1 MITKINDISKM
12 PFCRIC
18 NSAAKSIRICNP
30 LILFSILLISSSF
43 LVTSCGLRKQAA
55 SNDVAVLQPVGPAFC
70 ADSAFAF
77 CEAQCE
83 FGPRTMNSQAHEDC
97 GAWIMEKF
105 KSYGMSVTPQK
116 ALLKGYD
123 GTMLRATNIIAS
135 YRPDLTDRILICAH
149 WDSRPWAD
157 NDPDESNWH
166 KPVLAANDGASG
178 VAVMLE
184 IARLLNLRSEECG
197 VRSENT
203 SAADSMG
210 IKGNHN
216 SQFSILNSQFG
227 IDFLCFDA
235 EDWGFPQ
242 WEEANDPGDTWAL
255 GAQYWAANPHVDGY
269 KARYGILLDMV
280 GGQGAQF
287 YQEQQSLRYAR
298 SIVDK
303 VWRASQVVGFGSFFP
318 TREGVGITDDH
329 LPVNRVAKIPCIDI
343 IPYYPDC
350 AQSSFGPTWH
360 TVNDD
365 MAHIDRNTLQAVG
378 QTLVQVLWS
387 EK

>member
-1 MITKINDISKM
+1 MITIQIKKVMLKVFSLHL
-12 PFCRIC
+12 PPSTFL
-18 NSAAKSIRICNP
+18 
-30 LILFSILLISSSF
+30 LILSSF
-43 LVTSCGLRKQAA
+43 LVSSCSLRKQAT
-55 SNDVAVLQPVGPAFC
+55 STETVAMQPVGPAFC
-70 ADSAFAF
+70 ADSAYVF
-77 CEAQCE
+77 CQQQCD
-83 FGPRTMNSQAHEDC
+83 FGPRTMNSQAHDDC
-97 GAWIMEKF
+97 GQWIMQKF
-105 KSYGMSVTPQK
+105 SSYGLQVTPQQ

-123 GTMLRATNIIAS
+123 GTMLRSTNIIAS
-135 YRPDLTDRILICAH
+135 YRPELTDRILICAH

-184 IARLLNLRSEECG
+184 LARLLSLQLTADSLQMI
-197 VRSENT
+197 T
-203 SAADSMG
+203 SAAESSAADQPTDISSVSRKPSTVNKTVG
-210 IKGNHN
+210 V
-216 SQFSILNSQFG
+216 
-227 IDFLCFDA
+227 DFICFDA
-235 EDWGFPQ
+235 EDWGTPQ
-242 WEEANDPGDTWAL
+242 WDDSPSDGDTWAL
-255 GAQYWAANPHVDGY
+255 GAQYWAANPHVKGY

-280 GGQGAQF
+280 GGEGAQF

-298 SIVDK
+298 SVVDR
-303 VWRASQVVGFGSFFP
+303 VWRAAQTVGFGSFFP

-360 TVNDD
+360 TVDDD

-378 QTLVQVLWS
+378 QTLIQVLWS
-387 EK
+387 E